1 MFLLCHCMFHCNV
14 NHLPFAT
21 HTHTQQTRKQDKEV
35 LGDLFRGRG
44 KGGVDPSTN
53 KKAENKQFQET
64 CFGAWGCLC
73 ICCLSKNDVNDPPPP
88 MHDFSQKY
96 YVVNVV
102 SFCHWLHSGDVAV
115 YCNSSRSQQI
125 AGRERHLSHP
135 TWDVYPLT

>member
-1 MFLLCHCMFHCNV
+1 
-14 NHLPFAT
+14 
-21 HTHTQQTRKQDKEV
+21 
-35 LGDLFRGRG
+35 
-44 KGGVDPSTN
+44 
-53 KKAENKQFQET
+53 
-64 CFGAWGCLC
+64 
-73 ICCLSKNDVNDPPPP
+73 

-115 YCNSSRSQQI
+115 YYNSSRSQQI